1 MMAGQKGYGMN
12 QAIAFLDDTIKYCE
26 HEMQVF
32 SMRYENA
39 KKNREHLVEI
49 KEFIEGKTSM
59 IPSCH

>member
-1 MMAGQKGYGMN
+1 MN